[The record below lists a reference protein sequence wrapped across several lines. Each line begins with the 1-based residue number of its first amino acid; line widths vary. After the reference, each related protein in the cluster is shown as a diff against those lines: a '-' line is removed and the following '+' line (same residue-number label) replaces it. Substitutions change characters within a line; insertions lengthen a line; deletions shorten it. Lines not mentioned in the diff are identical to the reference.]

1 MIELSQIQNTSKL
14 KELRGQINTMV
25 DEINGNQMVVGQVL
39 RPTASINFKGSNT
52 PPVTVTEWFMD
63 SVFAVCMPNQYG
75 VYVANVFGGLATKIT
90 ADIDANAIDDVSI
103 KIPAVKLPNR
113 TEEVSMFFDPGTIGF
128 DGVSTINTG
137 LQVTI
142 FAKGSNSSISVT
154 TGPLPIHSSTNILL
168 NRQAMY
174 GMYDEGLNLNLWHE
188 DFNTWH

>member
-1 MIELSQIQNTSKL
+1 MIELSQIPNTSKL
-14 KELRGQINTMV
+14 KELRGQINTMAN
-25 DEINGNQMVVGQVL
+25 EINGNQMVIGQVL
-39 RPTASINFKGSNT
+39 RPTASINFKDSNT

-63 SVFAVCMPNQYG
+63 SVFAVCMPNEYG

-90 ADIDANAIDDVSI
+90 ADINANDIDRVSI

-113 TEEVSMFFDPGTIGF
+113 TEEVSMFVNSSDLGF
-128 DGVSTINTG
+128 DMPSTVNTG

-142 FAKGSNSSISVT
+142 FAKGSTSSISVT

-168 NRQAMY
+168 NRQDMI
-174 GMYDEGLNLNLWHE
+174 GMYDELELDLWHE

>member
-1 MIELSQIQNTSKL
+1 MIELSQIPNTSKL
-14 KELRGQINTMV
+14 KELRGQINTMAN
-25 DEINGNQMVVGQVL
+25 EINGNQMVIGQVL
-39 RPTASINFKGSNT
+39 RPTASINFKDSNT

-63 SVFAVCMPNQYG
+63 SVFAVCMPNEYG

-90 ADIDANAIDDVSI
+90 ADINANDIDSVSI

-113 TEEVSMFFDPGTIGF
+113 TEEVSMFVNSSDLGF
-128 DGVSTINTG
+128 DLPSTVNTG

-142 FAKGSNSSISVT
+142 FAKGSTSSISVT

-168 NRQAMY
+168 NRQGMI
-174 GMYDEGLNLNLWHE
+174 GMYDELKLDLWHE